1 MEEQNIGYIPWV
13 WIEAKVSGFVIII
26 IILVIITTTS
36 TVIVVVSDE
45 GKEQR
50 SRGISL

>member
-26 IILVIITTTS
+26 ILVIITTSS
-36 TVIVVVSDE
+36 TIIVVVSDE

>member
-1 MEEQNIGYIPWV
+1 MEEQNIVNIPWV
-13 WIEAKVSGFVIII
+13 LIEAKVSGFIIII
-26 IILVIITTTS
+26 IILVIITTAS

-50 SRGISL
+50 SRGISF

>member
-26 IILVIITTTS
+26 ILVIITTTS
-36 TVIVVVSDE
+36 TVIIVVSDE